1 MKTVPLTDGTPQEGY
16 LLEGANIAGMGYVGP
31 KPLSEDLHQGRRV
44 SLLLLSSSHSGH
56 VKEEMGVL
64 DNPPPHRPSSLPVGA
79 PAWGRVPVAPA
90 CLRRSTS
97 PRAPA
102 PGLLPLSALAEL
114 LRRGEGL
121 DTPLRPLPLPRP
133 LLTLATGQSWCW
145 PHDAACGPFAGSAQ
159 MPSGVELGRALSG
172 GRRGVSG
179 HLADAES
186 HASLS

>member
-1 MKTVPLTDGTPQEGY
+1 MKTVPLTDGTPQGGY

-64 DNPPPHRPSSLPVGA
+64 DPPPTPPF
-79 PAWGRVPVAPA
+79 VPPCWSPGLGQSPGGA
-90 CLRRSTS
+90 CLPS
-97 PRAPA
+97 PEHQPQGPSA
-102 PGLLPLSALAEL
+102 GLLPLSALAEL

-172 GRRGVSG
+172 GRKGVSG